1 MAIWELTDGTKNSST
16 VGCVCVCMICIYIYV
31 GMCAQ
36 ASREHQMSS
45 YITFHFIPLRKG
57 H

>member
-1 MAIWELTDGTKNSST
+1 MGQKIHLQWG
-16 VGCVCVCMICIYIYV
+16 VCVYDMHIYIYV